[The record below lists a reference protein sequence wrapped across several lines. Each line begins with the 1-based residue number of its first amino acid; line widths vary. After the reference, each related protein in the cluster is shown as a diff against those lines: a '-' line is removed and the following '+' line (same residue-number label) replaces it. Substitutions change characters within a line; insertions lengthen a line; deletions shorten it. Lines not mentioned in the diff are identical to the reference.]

1 VQKPKKKAGMAK
13 QIIVQRIEKGP
24 GGDNNV
30 GVVAWFAVAA
40 GREIPIANA
49 VSVWPGAS
57 VAENAAI
64 AAGQVIEESYSAQYT
79 LTTTKAQIQADLVAK
94 FNARQ
99 AQITARPNPNL
110 FFGVFFDS
118 VTGWSA

>member
-1 VQKPKKKAGMAK
+1 MAK

-49 VSVWPGAS
+49 VSIWSGAS
-57 VAENAAI
+57 ASENAAI

-79 LTTTKAQIQADLVAK
+79 LTTTKSQIQADLVAK

-99 AQITARPNPNL
+99 AVITARPNPNL